1 MKAIKLVKIVGI
13 IFSFKV
19 YRLFYS
25 KFYELEQL
33 NAPFADPYKFYTPL
47 NLASFLNLLLV
58 MLLSLIACI
67 FTLYYVPWG
76 YQLTVEAAEFLC
88 LEIAMIVFYVIEYT
102 EMKEAGLM
110 KRTPNWQADAI
121 EVDRLK
127 VKSGYEDELSD
138 DQDVDAYTGM
148 RKELKPKALKTI
160 HTMEKLLASLLTKKN
175 ALEGGYEDTLQEIEY
190 LHERELM
197 LRYRRRCMSF
207 RIERPEFREAWGF
220 ESDENDEGDKNYISE
235 PGSPRSKEM
244 L

>member
-1 MKAIKLVKIVGI
+1 MNKRLKEKAPHE
-13 IFSFKV
+13 
-19 YRLFYS
+19 S
-25 KFYELEQL
+25 KNEAK
-33 NAPFADPYKFYTPL
+33 NHRPPFALETINILFALEAENRFD
-47 NLASFLNLLLV
+47 
-58 MLLSLIACI
+58 
-67 FTLYYVPWG
+67 WG
-76 YQLTVEAAEFLC
+76 PVATNGALPPHQLTVEAAEFLC

-197 LRYRRRCMSF
+197 LRFRRRCMSF